1 MLFLLSSSSSDYAD
15 FVLQQ
20 SLGRDWPSYFD
31 LCMFYARKPSFF
43 QLDAQ
48 FYDSY
53 YSVRAALSAPAKSSM
68 PAWERDRSCVQTEN
82 RFPQRRVSQAHE
94 YDPPEASC
102 SLRPLDLDADSGRA
116 FYAGGSSA
124 RLNAWLARQVAERRA
139 ARALGDG
146 TRDTEQTEKATPNGD
161 ADANPST
168 ESNANGVR
176 VLYVGDSLRSDL
188 APPRVYTQWQLCAI
202 IPELAFCTD
211 RPPQIARDGLPLRHV
226 DAFHLYIFVFN
237 LYLIKDYTCLGDLF
251 PFCLK
256 CFDIRTKHVTHVNNL
271 LVRRWSAPDANAFP
285 VECARSPLF
294 GDFFGESG
302 AESSLWWALT
312 KRHSHVAA
320 ASLDDLA
327 DGRVLFTE

>member
-31 LCMFYARKPSFF
+31 LCIFYARKPSFF
-43 QLDAQ
+43 QVDAQ

-53 YSVRAALSAPAKSSM
+53 YSVRAALSAPAKSST

-82 RFPQRRVSQAHE
+82 RFPQRRVSQSHE

-124 RLNAWLARQVAERRA
+124 KLNAWLARQVAERRA

-146 TRDTEQTEKATPNGD
+146 TGDTEQTEKATPSGD
-161 ADANPST
+161 AHPST
-168 ESNANGVR
+168 ESNANEVR

-202 IPELAFCTD
+202 VPELAFCTD
-211 RPPQIARDGLPLRHV
+211 SPPQIARDGLPLRHV
-226 DAFHLYIFVFN
+226 DDFPLYIFVFN
-237 LYLIKDYTCLGDLF
+237 FPLYLIVDYFVYSGFFITCLGDLF

-256 CFDIRTKHVTHVNNL
+256 CLGFDIRT
-271 LVRRWSAPDANAFP
+271 SCD
-285 VECARSPLF
+285 
-294 GDFFGESG
+294 
-302 AESSLWWALT
+302 
-312 KRHSHVAA
+312 
-320 ASLDDLA
+320 
-327 DGRVLFTE
+327 